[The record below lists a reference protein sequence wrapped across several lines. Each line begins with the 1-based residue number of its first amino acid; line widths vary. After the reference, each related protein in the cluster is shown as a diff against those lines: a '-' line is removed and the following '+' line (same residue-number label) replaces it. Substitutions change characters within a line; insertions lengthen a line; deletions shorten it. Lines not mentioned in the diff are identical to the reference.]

1 MCSNLTMIRYGNV
14 EYVIYAYK
22 YIYVCVIYKCFK
34 KAFVYTRLKLVCV
47 LESYV
52 RNQWWQKNLEKNIPK
67 TKENEEGKEQL
78 MQVKHRKEEKKDHER
93 TMKEL
98 QL

>member
-1 MCSNLTMIRYGNV
+1 MYEISDGKRTS
-14 EYVIYAYK
+14 K
-22 YIYVCVIYKCFK
+22 
-34 KAFVYTRLKLVCV
+34 
-47 LESYV
+47 
-52 RNQWWQKNLEKNIPK
+52 KNIPK

>member
-22 YIYVCVIYKCFK
+22 YIYIYVCVIYKCFK
-34 KAFVYTRLKLVCV
+34 KVFVYTRLKLVCV

-52 RNQWWQKNLEKNIPK
+52 RNQ
-67 TKENEEGKEQL
+67 
-78 MQVKHRKEEKKDHER
+78 
-93 TMKEL
+93 
-98 QL
+98 